1 MSREEKRRRERLE
14 SVIELC
20 RTVKETGLDPFSV
33 DTDYVLSII
42 REFFPNVK
50 SLQDFCL
57 DAEAIKELSSVIE
70 KQGNWIEH
78 QSTSLYKDPFLLE
91 SRIRELGGE
100 KLADLFI
107 QSWHPIVALE
117 QMSITSLKDSMD
129 YWKDLLP
136 LDVRWSKKGPE
147 AVEMEMASLEEA
159 IKMGLI
165 SERDFTA
172 ELEVLWEELK
182 GRVGEKGKMRYWD
195 FIGAGTYEETIWRAF
210 IASFLVS
217 YGYASLEVDRVEE
230 EIFIIPYEEQKGIQS
245 LEHTASIPVL
255 VDYEE
260 WRKWREGE
268 NEGQAEP
275 TQGR

>member
-1 MSREEKRRRERLE
+1 MSREEAKRRERLM

-20 RTVKETGLDPFSV
+20 RLVKETGLDPFSV

-70 KQGNWIEH
+70 KQSNWIEH

-91 SRIRELGGE
+91 RRIRELGGE
-100 KLADLFI
+100 KMAELFA

-136 LDVRWSKKGPE
+136 LDVRWTKKGPE
-147 AVEMEMASLEEA
+147 AVETERASLEEA

-172 ELEVLWEELK
+172 ELEALWEELK
-182 GRVGEKGKMRYWD
+182 ERVGEKGKMRYWD
-195 FIGAGTYEETIWRAF
+195 FIGAETYEETVWRAF

-217 YGYASLEVDRVEE
+217 YGYADLEVDRVEE
-230 EIFIIPYEEQKGIQS
+230 ETFIIPYKEQKGIQT
-245 LEHTASIPVL
+245 LGHTASIPVL

-260 WRKWREGE
+260 WKKWREEKNGE
-268 NEGQAEP
+268 RVEP

>member
-268 NEGQAEP
+268 NEAQAEP
-275 TQGR
+275 AQGR

>member
-107 QSWHPIVALE
+107 QSWHPIVTLE

>member
-268 NEGQAEP
+268 NEAQAEP

>member
-42 REFFPNVK
+42 RGFFPNVK